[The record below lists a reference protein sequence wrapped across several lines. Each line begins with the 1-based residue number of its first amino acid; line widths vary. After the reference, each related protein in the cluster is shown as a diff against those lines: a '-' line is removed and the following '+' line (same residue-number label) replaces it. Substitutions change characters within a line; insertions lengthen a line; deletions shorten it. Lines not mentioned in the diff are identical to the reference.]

1 MLKLS
6 LLILFSFYI
15 IKIYTMSF
23 EFPINPKKRR
33 CVGEFITEDTVAI
46 FSFISDSRNYEA
58 ELIDP
63 QNQIL
68 YKKQNELEVKVSL
81 VATVTGNYEMCIQNN
96 DDSINN
102 INFEFYS
109 GIQAQDYSSLAKD
122 SNLRPI
128 EINIRKIID
137 MMKQLIKDLSSISI
151 KEEENS
157 RINDTIGTKII
168 TFSLLTLL
176 VMIVLGV
183 FETLYIKRYLHTRKV
198 I

>member
-1 MLKLS
+1 
-6 LLILFSFYI
+6 
-15 IKIYTMSF
+15 MSF

-68 YKKQNELEVKVSL
+68 YKKQNELEVKVSF
-81 VATVTGNYEMCIQNN
+81 VATVTGNYEMCIKNN
-96 DDSINN
+96 DNSINN
-102 INFEFYS
+102 IEFQFYS

-137 MMKQLIKDLSSISI
+137 MMKQLIKDLSSVSI

-168 TFSLLTLL
+168 TFSLLTLI

>member
-6 LLILFSFYI
+6 LLIIFSFYI

-46 FSFISDSRNYEA
+46 FSFTSDSRNYEA

-63 QNQIL
+63 QKQIL
-68 YKKQNELEVKVSL
+68 YKKQNDLEVKVSL
-81 VATVTGNYEMCIQNN
+81 VATVTGNYEMCIKNN

-102 INFEFYS
+102 ISFEFYS

-157 RINDTIGTKII
+157 KINDTIGTKII

>member
-6 LLILFSFYI
+6 LLILISIFI
-15 IKIYTMSF
+15 IKIHTMSF

-68 YKKQNELEVKVSL
+68 YKKQNELEVKVSF
-81 VATVTGNYEMCIQNN
+81 VATVTGNYEMCIKNN

-102 INFEFYS
+102 IEFQFYS

-137 MMKQLIKDLSSISI
+137 MMKQLIKDLSSVSI

-168 TFSLLTLL
+168 TFSLLTLI